1 MAGLTEFN
9 PNSDSEQKLISKIRK
24 RDGRIVN
31 FEQSKIANAI
41 YKALVVTGK
50 PDYPLAE
57 KLAAKVLQKMVHQ
70 GYDSAGKMGVP
81 SVEDVQDMVE
91 SILIEEGL
99 SETAKSYILYRHERR
114 KIREEKMKILN
125 KKDLDEVDKAFDI
138 NSLRVLA
145 ARYLLRDSNNE
156 IIEGPKQMF
165 ERVAT
170 LVAVADMMHDGSL
183 FNLAGGHTQSIEE
196 AERYYSK
203 LEDFDNK
210 LHIGDY
216 FLNKYHFEAII
227 RHYVYCA
234 RQGQM
239 KVSFKELLRTLAE
252 GKLAQYQDRIT
263 EYYNLMVSR
272 DFLPNTPTLMNAGA
286 RLGQLSACFVLDMP
300 DDMAGIM
307 KASTDAAMIFKSGG
321 GVGINYSDL
330 RPEGDIVASTSGVAS
345 GPTSFMRI
353 IDTITD
359 VVKQGGKRRG
369 ANMGILEAWHP
380 DVEKFV
386 TAKTK
391 PGVFENFNV
400 SVGIW
405 EDFWQALVN
414 KEGNHKYTLRSPRTR
429 EPVRQTDALQLVD
442 LIAMSAWRS
451 AEPGVIFFDNINKYN
466 PLIGARH
473 GPLRA
478 TNPCVTGD
486 TWVATG
492 DGPRRVRELL
502 GKPFKVHLNG
512 KAWNT
517 EGFFSTGI
525 KKVFKLKTKEGF
537 EMRLTEDHKVL
548 AVKHMSRYALDP
560 EWKQAKDLKQ
570 GEQVVLDDCR
580 YYEWEGKFGEQ
591 EGYLVGQLVGDGHI
605 KEEKAV
611 LCSWGE
617 TGGDASVRGQVLQ
630 YAQQMPHRPYF
641 RGWAKIAG
649 KAEYRL
655 SIASITELATSLG
668 LVHGN
673 KTTTEEI
680 EKASSAFYKGF
691 LRGLFDAD
699 GTVLGS
705 QLKGISV
712 RLSQSDLGILKA
724 VQRML
729 MRLGIASTTYEN
741 RRKEQERLMPDGKR
755 GQKLYRCKSQHELV
769 ISEENIS
776 RFHRVI
782 GFGDTCKM
790 ERLAMLLGN
799 YRRKLNRERFVATV
813 EELVND
819 GIEEVYDVQVP
830 GVNAFDANGIVAH
843 NCGEQSLY
851 PYESCNLGSIN
862 LANFVKRKV
871 DGKFEFDWQRYEQAI
886 RLSTRFLDNIIDMNK
901 YPVEEIQVATKETRR
916 IGLGIMG
923 IADLLFLLQIPYNSR
938 DGYDFMNKLA
948 EAVSYLSMDESV
960 AIARSRGPFPMFKNT
975 DYAKGRIPVAGYYEL
990 PRETHTYDWNTLIEK
1005 IQKNG
1010 IRNSWT
1016 STIAPT
1022 GTLSMI
1028 ADTANGVEPVFALV
1042 YEKRV
1047 TVGRFFYTDK
1057 VFENAL
1063 KENGL
1068 YSDEILTKI
1077 ANNYGSVR
1085 GLPEIPEWMQ
1095 RIFAT
1100 AIDIHWTDHVMAQ
1113 GIWQKWISNA
1123 IAKTINMPGDVT
1135 AEDVKCSYLLSHELG
1150 LKGVTVFRDGSRHE
1164 QVLHIT
1170 GKNTGEKS
1178 FAVKPS
1184 RYVADYV
1191 SKNIKEPYVLEQ
1203 MQKIFKESGI
1213 EEEVPIRPEVPRQV
1227 AVTVETKKVA
1237 PQPALQTVMELEQDR
1252 CPTCNAKL
1260 IITEGCNVCIECG
1273 FSGCGSG

>member
-1 MAGLTEFN
+1 MAGVTEFN
-9 PNSDSEQKLISKIRK
+9 DSKESLISKIRK

-31 FEQSKIANAI
+31 FEQSKISNAI
-41 YKALVVTGK
+41 YKALVATGK

-57 KLAAKVLQKMVHQ
+57 RLASRVVQKTLSQ
-70 GYDSAGKMGVP
+70 GYDPTKAAIP

-91 SILIEEGL
+91 SILIEDGL
-99 SETAKSYILYRHERR
+99 SDTAKAYILYRHERR
-114 KIREEKMKILN
+114 KIRDEKMKILS
-125 KKDLDEVDKAFDI
+125 KKDLDEVDKALDI

-145 ARYLLRDSNNE
+145 ARYLLRDNNNE

-170 LVAVADMMHDGSL
+170 LVAMADLLHDQAV

-196 AERYYSK
+196 AEHYYSK
-203 LEDFDNK
+203 LDDFGGK
-210 LHIGDY
+210 FHVGGYYI
-216 FLNKYHFEAII
+216 NKYHFEALI
-227 RHYVYCA
+227 RHFIHCA
-234 RQGQM
+234 QHGQM
-239 KVSFKELLRTLAE
+239 KVSFKDLLRMIAE
-252 GKLAQYQDRIT
+252 GKLNNYEQRIW

-321 GVGINYSDL
+321 GVGINYSEL

-405 EDFWQALVN
+405 DDFWQALVN
-414 KEGNHKYTLRSPRTR
+414 KDGNHKYTLRSPRTR
-429 EPVRQTDALQLVD
+429 EPVRQIDAQQLVD
-442 LIAMSAWRS
+442 LIALSAWKS
-451 AEPGVIFFDNINKYN
+451 AEPGLIFFDNINDYN
-466 PLIGARH
+466 PLVNARH

-478 TNPCVTGD
+478 TNP
-486 TWVATG
+486 
-492 DGPRRVRELL
+492 
-502 GKPFKVHLNG
+502 
-512 KAWNT
+512 
-517 EGFFSTGI
+517 
-525 KKVFKLKTKEGF
+525 
-537 EMRLTEDHKVL
+537 
-548 AVKHMSRYALDP
+548 
-560 EWKQAKDLKQ
+560 
-570 GEQVVLDDCR
+570 
-580 YYEWEGKFGEQ
+580 
-591 EGYLVGQLVGDGHI
+591 
-605 KEEKAV
+605 
-611 LCSWGE
+611 
-617 TGGDASVRGQVLQ
+617 
-630 YAQQMPHRPYF
+630 
-641 RGWAKIAG
+641 
-649 KAEYRL
+649 
-655 SIASITELATSLG
+655 
-668 LVHGN
+668 
-673 KTTTEEI
+673 
-680 EKASSAFYKGF
+680 
-691 LRGLFDAD
+691 
-699 GTVLGS
+699 
-705 QLKGISV
+705 
-712 RLSQSDLGILKA
+712 
-724 VQRML
+724 
-729 MRLGIASTTYEN
+729 
-741 RRKEQERLMPDGKR
+741 
-755 GQKLYRCKSQHELV
+755 
-769 ISEENIS
+769 
-776 RFHRVI
+776 
-782 GFGDTCKM
+782 
-790 ERLAMLLGN
+790 
-799 YRRKLNRERFVATV
+799 
-813 EELVND
+813 
-819 GIEEVYDVQVP
+819 
-830 GVNAFDANGIVAH
+830 
-843 NCGEQSLY
+843 CGEQSLY

-901 YPVEEIQVATKETRR
+901 YPVEEIRVATKETRR

-923 IADLLFLLQIPYNSR
+923 IADLLFLLQTPYNSR
-938 DGYDFMNKLA
+938 DGFEFMNKLA

-960 AIARSRGPFPMFKNT
+960 AIAKSRGAFPMFKET
-975 DYAKGRIPVAGYYEL
+975 DYVKGRIPVAGYYEL
-990 PRETHTYDWNTLIEK
+990 PKETHTYDWDTLVEK
-1005 IQKNG
+1005 IKKNG

-1057 VFENAL
+1057 VFENML

-1085 GLPEIPEWMQ
+1085 GLPEIPDWMQ
-1095 RIFAT
+1095 RIFVT

-1135 AEDVKCSYLLSHELG
+1135 AEDVKCAYLLSHELG

-1170 GKNTGEKS
+1170 GKNTGEKA

-1191 SKNIKEPYVLEQ
+1191 QSNIREPYVSEQ
-1203 MQKIFKESGI
+1203 MQKIFRESGI
-1213 EEEVPIRPEVPRQV
+1213 EEEVVIRPEAPKPSV
-1227 AVTVETKKVA
+1227 ATDVKKPA
-1237 PQPALQTVMELEQDR
+1237 PQPALQTIMDTEEDR